1 MCWTVRVQHGSA
13 PRLSQPLSGF
23 LAGSSSR
30 PSRIAAARGL
40 FPSRAF
46 PSRRSRA
53 PLEAA
58 SSPAVSHR
66 PSPSAMRAPFTA
78 GFTHSRVAP
87 PLARSRSAV
96 AWLPRRLWAPFPRG
110 SCTTFRPFASALP
123 GRPGPTHRDRSS
135 PGQLHLLRS
144 LDPSV
149 ESVRTPVGL
158 PSQRGRC
165 SPGVRPSRAFLRPG
179 PGPYLTRVPPP
190 VGMTHELALT
200 NERARLSA
208 HRARR
213 VGLTGPD
220 RPVTP
225 RRQLDPSEDGSNRAA
240 SRRQS

>member
-1 MCWTVRVQHGSA
+1 MCRTVRVRHGSA

-23 LAGSSSR
+23 LAGSGSR
-30 PSRIAAARGL
+30 PSRIAAVPGL
-40 FPSRAF
+40 YPSRAF

-78 GFTHSRVAP
+78 GFPHSRVAP

-96 AWLPRRLWAPFPRG
+96 AWFPRRLWAPFPRG

-123 GRPGPTHRDRSS
+123 GSPGLTHRDRSS

-149 ESVRTPVGL
+149 ESVRTQAGL
-158 PSQRGRC
+158 PVPRGRC
-165 SPGVRPSRAFLRPG
+165 SPGVRPSRALLRPG
-179 PGPYLTRVPPP
+179 PGPYLTR
-190 VGMTHELALT
+190 A
-200 NERARLSA
+200 S
-208 HRARR
+208 
-213 VGLTGPD
+213 
-220 RPVTP
+220 P
-225 RRQLDPSEDGSNRAA
+225 RWA
-240 SRRQS
+240 